1 MIIGEI
7 VLIPFPFSEFSQ
19 TKMRLA
25 VVIAETRD
33 KYKDLVVSAIS
44 SVIPVKLSEREIIV
58 PAGANNNLRVNSVI
72 KVDRIVT
79 IKREKVKTAL
89 GQLTENELKKF
100 KTVLAEMVR

>member
-1 MIIGEI
+1 
-7 VLIPFPFSEFSQ
+7 
-19 TKMRLA
+19 MRLA

>member
-79 IKREKVKTAL
+79 RKREKVKAAL

>member
-79 IKREKVKTAL
+79 IKREKVKAAL

>member
-58 PAGANNNLRVNSVI
+58 PAGANNNKKGES
-72 KVDRIVT
+72 RIG
-79 IKREKVKTAL
+79 AA
-89 GQLTENELKKF
+89 N
-100 KTVLAEMVR
+100 